1 VRLITFEAN
10 GERRIGLL
18 KGKMVIDLNRLHPDL
33 PRDMSAF
40 LWLGAGALDL
50 ARRAEKA
57 EKGHFSI
64 EEVILKA
71 PVPLPPKILA
81 VALNYRD
88 HAAEAGYDIPTIPI
102 IFNKQRTSAHGPY
115 EPVHRPPES
124 EQLDY
129 EGELAFVIGRRCR
142 RVPRDRAAEV
152 IAGYTIVN
160 DVSVRD
166 WQLRTPTQM
175 MGKSWDTHC
184 PMGPAL
190 VTPEEVGD
198 PHNLSLE
205 TWVNGEQ
212 RQLSNTSEL
221 IFDCFTLVEHIST
234 AFTLEPGDVI
244 TTGTTKGVGLGF
256 NPKIWLKAG
265 DVVRIKVGDLGH
277 LENEVIE
284 EPDAWPVIG

>member
-1 VRLITFEAN
+1 
-10 GERRIGLL
+10 
-18 KGKMVIDLNRLHPDL
+18 
-33 PRDMSAF
+33 
-40 LWLGAGALDL
+40 
-50 ARRAEKA
+50 
-57 EKGHFSI
+57 
-64 EEVILKA
+64 
-71 PVPLPPKILA
+71 
-81 VALNYRD
+81 
-88 HAAEAGYDIPTIPI
+88 
-102 IFNKQRTSAHGPY
+102 
-115 EPVHRPPES
+115 
-124 EQLDY
+124 
-129 EGELAFVIGRRCR
+129 
-142 RVPRDRAAEV
+142 VPRERAAEV

-190 VTPEEVGD
+190 VTPDEVGD
-198 PHNLSLE
+198 PHALSLE
-205 TWVNGEQ
+205 TWVNGSL
-212 RQLSNTSEL
+212 RQASNTSEL

-277 LENEVIE
+277 IENEVID
-284 EPDAWPVIG
+284 EPHPMPVIG

>member
-1 VRLITFEAN
+1 MRLVTFEES
-10 GERRIGLL
+10 GEYRIGLL
-18 KGKMVIDLNRLHPDL
+18 KGEAVIDLNRLHPDL

-40 LWLGAGALDL
+40 LASGAFDL
-50 ARRAEKA
+50 ARQAEQA
-57 EKGHFSI
+57 EAGHFSI
-64 EEVILKA
+64 GEVTLKA

-102 IFNKQRTSAHGPY
+102 IFNKQRTSAHGPF
-115 EPVHRPPES
+115 EPVIRPPES

-142 RVPRDRAAEV
+142 RVPRDRAGEV

-190 VTPEEVGD
+190 VTPDEVGD
-198 PHNLSLE
+198 PHNLTLE
-205 TWVNGEQ
+205 TWVNGER
-212 RQLSNTSEL
+212 RQSSNTSEL

-256 NPKIWLKAG
+256 TPKIWLKAG
-265 DVVRIKVGDLGH
+265 DVVRIKVGDLGY

-284 EPDAWPVIG
+284 ETNTGPVID

>member
-1 VRLITFEAN
+1 MHLITFEAN
-10 GERRIGLL
+10 GEHRIGIL
-18 KGKMVIDLNRLHPDL
+18 KGDFVVDLNRCHTGL
-33 PRDMSAF
+33 PRNMAAF
-40 LWLGAGALDL
+40 LALGAGALDA
-50 ARRAEKA
+50 ARRAEQV
-57 EKGHFSI
+57 ESGHFSL
-64 EEVILKA
+64 EEVRLKA

-88 HAAEAGYDIPTIPI
+88 HAEEAGYDIPTIPI

-115 EPVHRPPES
+115 EAIHRPPES

-142 RVPRDRAAEV
+142 RVPRHRAAEV

-190 VTPEEVGD
+190 VTPDEVED
-198 PHNLSLE
+198 PHSLSLK
-205 TWVNGEQ
+205 TWVNGEL
-212 RQLSNTSEL
+212 RQSSNTSEL

-244 TTGTTKGVGLGF
+244 TTGTTKGVGLGL
-256 NPKIWLKAG
+256 NPKIWLKSG
-265 DVVRIKVGDLGH
+265 DVVRVEVGHLGH
-277 LENEVIE
+277 LEGRIVDEPNVGTIIE
-284 EPDAWPVIG
+284 

>member
-1 VRLITFEAN
+1 MRLVTFEAS
-10 GERRIGLL
+10 GERRIGIL
-18 KGKMVIDLNRLHPDL
+18 KGEAVIDLNHLYPSL
-33 PRDMSAF
+33 PRDMAAF
-40 LWLGAGALDL
+40 LSLDAFDV
-50 ARRAEKA
+50 ARRAEQS
-57 EKGHFSI
+57 ETGHFSI
-64 EEVILKA
+64 GEVTLKA
-71 PVPLPPKILA
+71 PVPAPPKILA

-102 IFNKQRTSAHGPY
+102 IFSKQRTSAHGPY

-142 RVPRDRAAEV
+142 RVPRERAAEV

-190 VTPEEVGD
+190 VTPDEVGD
-198 PHNLSLE
+198 PHALSLE
-205 TWVNGEQ
+205 TWVNGSL
-212 RQLSNTSEL
+212 RQASNTSEL

-277 LENEVIE
+277 IENEVID
-284 EPDAWPVIG
+284 EPHPMPVIG